1 MKLHTRLTYGQVHQA
16 LHRAQTKGKITQDV
30 TFVTD
35 SSDGMIGPNRSQ
47 THARSFEIQL
57 GTHNKTSLPAGYTD
71 QNGHKMKVR
80 RFKNSGG
87 RGATSGLYGNEPV
100 WAATYDEWGWFIME
114 VFGMDPE
121 ARFGGLGKSDWGY
134 RSLDD
139 FHAKTDGRFK

>member
-1 MKLHTRLTYGQVHQA
+1 MRLHSSLTYGQVHQA

-35 SSDGMIGPNRSQ
+35 GMIGPYRSQ
-47 THARSFEIQL
+47 THARSYEIQL
-57 GTHNKTSLPAGYTD
+57 GTYDKTSLPAGYTD

-80 RFKNSGG
+80 RHKNSGDQ
-87 RGATSGLYGNEPV
+87 GATSGVYA
-100 WAATYDEWGWFIME
+100 WAATYDEWGYFIAE

-121 ARFGGLGKSDWGY
+121 ARFGGLGKSNWGY

-139 FHAKTDGRFK
+139 FHAKTGGRFK